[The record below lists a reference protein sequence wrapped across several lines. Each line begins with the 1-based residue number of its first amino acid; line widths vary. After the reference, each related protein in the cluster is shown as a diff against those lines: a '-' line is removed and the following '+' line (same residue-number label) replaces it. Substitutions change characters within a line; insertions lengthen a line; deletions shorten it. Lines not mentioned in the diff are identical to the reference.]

1 MPKHLTTRNN
11 SYYFRRMYPADV
23 QRIAGQRELK
33 RKLRAS
39 KLREAELE
47 AALINQ
53 EFERTVQLARGQE
66 GADHGVAIVLATR
79 FLQSKGLISSTGQ
92 LTFPALDPR
101 KPEHDTI
108 EKQLAVIGEWEAKY
122 EATYDQLALAVQVEN
137 TAAVNPQ
144 TAAFDQLIGKA
155 SLRSDYSLKDAAE
168 FYVRENRLKHGRT
181 PDAQKKSEAEQRRR
195 LDLFAGWLGGGNVEL
210 GYRKPFKSIDRATAQ
225 RFKAYLIE
233 EKHWRVAT
241 RNKCLTYL
249 NSAFNAAGDEFDIAG
264 WSNPFRRLASD
275 AQIDSQKRL
284 SFTPLEYRDWWQ
296 SLLSYRNQNP
306 QAALIGL
313 MLLETGSRIIEL
325 THLQIGDLRL
335 EHAVPHL
342 LVRNNPRR
350 KLKGVIEHPVFPM
363 RTKKQLEAYV
373 SQLADKDEQSP
384 LFPRYATANGN
395 STLSA
400 TLKKRFFATWGEDSG
415 RNLTSYSARHAFKDR
430 GRAAGVDLAVLDY
443 LMGHKTKQS
452 SVVAQGYGT
461 GYSLS
466 VLKEAAEKIN
476 TQEDW
481 GYVDQLAY

>member
-108 EKQLAVIGEWEAKY
+108 EKQLAVIEEWEAKY

-137 TAAVNPQ
+137 TVAGNPQ

-363 RTKKQLEAYV
+363 RTKKQLEVYV

-476 TQEDW
+476 AQQDW